1 MARVIPGSGGEIYG
15 SIGSLTYSRNRYGNY
30 VKRRPFP
37 RQPNNTAQQN
47 ARSRFVDAAT
57 SWRSLSDGERA
68 AWDSYAANTKT
79 RLPDGRVDYITGAA
93 WYLAVKAFAGLVD
106 PAISV
111 SAPPA
116 MSGVVA
122 QPHVV
127 DLTIVSGEL
136 SGLNTPSG
144 ASHVAIWIQAAG
156 GRSVASGQWTLAFS
170 GLASP
175 TGYSLGDYVVAGQ
188 RYFVKC
194 RFADLSSVNKCRI
207 SDVAVFGPVL
217 AS

>member
-15 SIGSLTYSRNRYGNY
+15 SVGGLTYSKNRYGNY

-47 ARSRFVDAAT
+47 ARSRFVEAAT
-57 SWRSLSDGERA
+57 SWRELPDGVRA

-79 RLPDGRVDYITGAA
+79 RLPDGRVDFITGAA
-93 WYLAVKAFAGLVD
+93 WYLGVSAFAGLVA
-106 PAISV
+106 PTVSV
-111 SAPPA
+111 TPPPS

-127 DLTIVSGEL
+127 DLTISEGKIE
-136 SGLNTPSG
+136 GLNTPPG
-144 ASHVAIWIQAAG
+144 ASHVAIWLQAAG
-156 GRSVASGQWTLAFS
+156 GRSVASGQWTLAYS
-170 GLASP
+170 GPVSP
-175 TGYSLGDYVVAGQ
+175 TMYQVASYVVEGQ

-194 RFADLSSVNKCRI
+194 RFADLSSANKCRI
-207 SDVAVFGPVL
+207 SDVAVFGPVE
-217 AS
+217 AA